1 MTDLFL
7 DVLNASYAASFLVL
21 AVILAR
27 FLLKKA
33 PRWMVCALWV
43 LVALRLLIPAIP
55 EAAFSLVPSH
65 EIISPQSLYDTAPQ
79 IQSGISSIDNVINPI
94 YSESLRPTPGASVNP
109 LQVWMAVFA
118 NLWILGV
125 AAMAVWAFISW
136 HRVRKQVRESIPSD
150 GVFLCDRISSPFI
163 FGLVQPKIYLPSD
176 LDGESR
182 GYVIAHEKAHLH
194 RRDHWWKPLGFI
206 LLAVNWFNPLLWVAY
221 VLLCRDIEMA
231 CDEKV
236 VRDLTAEE
244 KRAYSAALLR
254 CSVNPRR
261 ITACPLAFGEVGVKQ
276 RIRSVLHYKKP
287 AFWLILVTALVA
299 TILAAGLLTNPE
311 SGDAEIRWDNVLYI
325 QKGKT
330 VQTLPE
336 NAALAGSLDSILLQ
350 EAGQQE
356 YHHPNKNGQA
366 VHLEDSYA
374 GQPVYLSEGMLY
386 LTELG
391 GKTWLPFVPKHTT
404 QNVTDLLKGNVQCNL
419 VLRGEDVSITE
430 FLTEDGNQALR
441 DLLVTE
447 TVPAYPT
454 LDWTWQMALS
464 VNYVEDICFVIDS
477 LDFEHHALLTRREDG
492 WMLIYRDSSWA
503 VSAWTF
509 QSPQLDAFIAPWQQE
524 LTFANEQFSPFSTG
538 EDSVYLE
545 YHTASLSDVSVYIG
559 VPKANIGTDVT
570 DRYWEYQTSVA
581 HQDRT
586 IRILCR
592 PFGRQDW
599 MKIEYFDH
607 NEAINSNWQTEPI
620 ILSRGASGT
629 LYHDGDPDRW
639 TMICLNTT
647 RGQLLITAPNAETG
661 TTDWTA
667 SDHRMARAIAETIAL
682 HENGTSLLQERNALG
697 ITLKLENVTANGAT
711 LVCIQDGTLWDE
723 IITGAPWNLER
734 YEDGNWTSVMPESTV
749 WTTIA
754 YLLEPGSVNSWNL
767 NWDLI
772 VGSLGSGRYRVG
784 KTFTGVRNPVFTL
797 GLEKTEV
804 RQTCYVEFTIEEPLL
819 SERPFSQQMY
829 DAILADWDTYA
840 SMNLEQ
846 QFSSSK
852 MPGSCIQE
860 FDDWTQVE
868 QFVGVQIP
876 NPLEDLETLEK
887 GCWAGTPVGYNGAS
901 RFYISFYGNREGQIE
916 RVTVESGYRRDQLR
930 VCVKAELCSD
940 IVQTEPVITVDAGE
954 EYEACTA
961 ELTRG
966 SILYRIRVIG
976 ETGTG
981 EQLMALL
988 TELLPYFEEIPLT

>member
-27 FLLKKA
+27 LLLKKA
-33 PRWMVCALWV
+33 PRWMVCGLWA
-43 LVALRLLIPAIP
+43 LVALRLLVPAIP
-55 EAAFSLVPSH
+55 ETAFSVVPSSQL
-65 EIISPQSLYDTAPQ
+65 ISPQSLYDTAPQ

-94 YSESLRPTPGASVNP
+94 YSESLRPAPGASINP
-109 LQVWMAVFA
+109 LQVWLAVYA

-125 AAMAVWAFISW
+125 AAMTLWAFFSW
-136 HRVRKQVRESIPSD
+136 QRVRKQVRESIPSD

-163 FGLVQPKIYLPSD
+163 FGLVRPQIYLPSD

-182 GYVIAHEKAHLH
+182 GYVIAHEKAHLR
-194 RRDHWWKPLGFI
+194 RRDHWWKPLGFA
-206 LLAVNWFNPLLWVAY
+206 LLTVNWFNPLLWVAY

-236 VRDLTAEE
+236 VRDLSVEE
-244 KRAYSAALLR
+244 KKAYSAALLR
-254 CSVNPRR
+254 CSANPRR

-287 AFWLILVTALVA
+287 AFWIILVTALVA
-299 TILAAGLLTNPE
+299 TVLAAGLLTNPE
-311 SGDAEIRWDNVLYI
+311 SGNAEIRWDNVLYI
-325 QKGKT
+325 QEGKA
-330 VQTLPE
+330 VLTLPE

-350 EAGQQE
+350 EAGQPE
-356 YHHPNKNGQA
+356 YQHPDKNGQA
-366 VHLEDSYA
+366 VHLGDSYV
-374 GQPVYLSEGMLY
+374 GQPMYLSEGKLY
-386 LTELG
+386 LMEPG
-391 GKTWLPFVPKHTT
+391 GKIWLPFVPKHTT

-419 VLRGEDVSITE
+419 VLRGEDVSIIE
-430 FLTEDGNQALR
+430 CLTNDGNQALR
-441 DLLVTE
+441 DLLGTE

-454 LDWTWQMALS
+454 LDWTWEMAVS

-477 LDFEHHALLTRREDG
+477 LDFEHHTLLTRREDG

-509 QSPQLDAFIAPWQQE
+509 QSPQLDAFITPWQQE
-524 LTFANEQFSPFSTG
+524 LAFANEQFSPFSTG

-545 YHTASLSDVSVYIG
+545 YHTASLSDVSVYVG
-559 VPKANIGTDVT
+559 VPTAHIGPDVT
-570 DRYWEYQTSVA
+570 DTHWEYQSSVS

-607 NEAINSNWQTEPI
+607 NEAINSDWQTEPI
-620 ILSRGASGT
+620 TLSRGASGT

-639 TMICLNTT
+639 AMISLNTT
-647 RGQLLITAPNAETG
+647 RGQLLITAPNAEN
-661 TTDWTA
+661 TTDWTEA
-667 SDHRMARAIAETIAL
+667 DHRMARAITETIAL
-682 HENGTSLLQERNALG
+682 CENGNSLLQEPNALG
-697 ITLKLENVTANGAT
+697 ITLKLQNVTPSGAT

-734 YEDGNWTSVMPESTV
+734 YEDGNWNSVMPESTV

-754 YLLEPGSVNSWNL
+754 YLLEPGSTSSWNL
-767 NWDLI
+767 NWNLI
-772 VGSLGSGRYRVG
+772 VGSLGPGRYRVS
-784 KTFTGVRNPVFTL
+784 KTFTGVQNPIFTL
-797 GLEKTEV
+797 GQEKTEV
-804 RQTCYVEFTIEEPLL
+804 RQTCYAEFTIEEPLL
-819 SERPFSQQMY
+819 SERPFSQQIY
-829 DAILADWDTYA
+829 DAVLADWEAHA
-840 SMNLEQ
+840 SMSLEQ
-846 QFSSSK
+846 QFSFSK

-868 QFVGVQIP
+868 QFIGMQIP
-876 NPLEDLETLEK
+876 NPLENLDTLEK

-901 RFYISFYGNREGQIE
+901 RFYISWYGNREGQIE
-916 RVTVESGYRRDQLR
+916 WVTVESGYRRDQFR

-940 IVQTEPVITVDAGE
+940 IAQTEPVITENAGM

-961 ELTRG
+961 QLTRG
-966 SILYRIRVIG
+966 SILYTIRVIG

-981 EQLMALL
+981 DQLMAVLA
-988 TELLPYFEEIPLT
+988 ELLPYFEELPLT